1 MIDDDLYKVALVEIE
16 KAHAQDPSAEE
27 VNGVAVPA
35 ELVYSQRM
43 LSVLDMVSPGSSNDM
58 KLAVQCQHLKRWNI
72 PRANHPFTRRGY
84 HQWRREVMVY
94 QLEQT
99 KMILISVGVSDADIS
114 WIVNALQNQGDTSV
128 PESQIIMDT
137 ACLVFLKWYMEPF
150 SAKHEHEKVA
160 DILKKTM
167 RKMSEA
173 GISLIAKL
181 DLPASAQLILS
192 QAVL

>member
-1 MIDDDLYKVALVEIE
+1 
-16 KAHAQDPSAEE
+16 
-27 VNGVAVPA
+27 
-35 ELVYSQRM
+35 
-43 LSVLDMVSPGSSNDM
+43 
-58 KLAVQCQHLKRWNI
+58 
-72 PRANHPFTRRGY
+72 
-84 HQWRREVMVY
+84 MVY

-114 WIVNALQNQGDTSV
+114 WIVNALQSQGDTSV

-173 GISLIAKL
+173 GVSLIAKL
-181 DLPASAQLILS
+181 ELPASAQVILS
-192 QAVL
+192 QATL